1 MQRLI
6 KFTWFITTLLF
17 LGVLLW
23 EYSYLPIT
31 VGVLPGED
39 GQTAVFISREN
50 FFYIALAVFSFT
62 NALLFGLRKLIL
74 QNMEQKRIKES
85 AGRTALKQDL
95 SDWMLGFAASL
106 NLFFMLGL
114 IYLGVYNNSDGINLA
129 HYGPVVY
136 GGPVL
141 VVILLGILFYI
152 LLKKRS

>member
-6 KFTWFITTLLF
+6 KFTWFITALLF

-23 EYSYLPIT
+23 EYSYLPLN

-39 GQTAVFISREN
+39 GETSGFISREN
-50 FFYIALAVFSFT
+50 FFYIALAIFSFT

-74 QNMEQKRIKES
+74 RNMEQTGKRES
-85 AGRTALKQDL
+85 AGRAGLKQDL

-114 IYLGVYNNSDGINLA
+114 IYLGVYNNSDGINLG

-141 VVILLGILFYI
+141 VIILLGILMYI